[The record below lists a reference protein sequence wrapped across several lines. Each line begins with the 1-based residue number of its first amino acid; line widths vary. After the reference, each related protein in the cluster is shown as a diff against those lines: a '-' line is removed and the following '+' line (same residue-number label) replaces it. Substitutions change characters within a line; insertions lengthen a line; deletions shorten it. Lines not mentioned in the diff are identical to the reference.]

1 MIFLIG
7 KLKTKPF
14 RSGNM
19 LWQVIRSE
27 SFIDLGSCAG
37 IVEHCGMFP
46 IDTAKVNLSHL
57 LTSCRLTFR
66 LVEDT

>member
-46 IDTAKVNLSHL
+46 IDTAKVN
-57 LTSCRLTFR
+57 
-66 LVEDT
+66 